1 MSHLNFYPFHREP
14 TRIYSL
20 NIELFYNGD
29 AVWTYVMLY
38 SIQILAVLLLR
49 CLKGLINTSHVVL
62 TNRWIKTDGMIGNFE
77 TAKCVSGCDMTSLL
91 FSLALQE
98 H

>member
-1 MSHLNFYPFHREP
+1 MSHSNLYPFHREP